1 MTNIYKIAVIPGD
14 NVGPEVIAEGVKVLK
29 AAASLCNVG
38 LEMTE
43 LPWGSNHYLATGDYM
58 APDGMKILQD
68 FDAIYL
74 GAMGDP
80 ARVPSQVTAA
90 GHNQK
95 IKKGMDLYVN
105 MRPTRLLSGCPTP
118 LKDPGEVDF
127 VIVRENTEGEYAAA
141 GGRVH
146 MGTDNEVAVQVSV
159 FTRKTTE
166 RVMRF
171 GFELAR
177 LRNGK
182 RLVTAVTKAGPM
194 NYSMPFWNEVF
205 DQVSADYPDIVP
217 EKMNVDA
224 MAMALMLRPSHY
236 DVIVTTNQNGDILS
250 DLASVIQGSVGM
262 APGGSINPERE
273 HPSMF
278 EPIHGSAPDIVGKG
292 VANPMATIRAGQMML
307 DFLGEAQAARLIER
321 AVEAVVAEGRVRT
334 PDLGGRSG
342 TKEVGDE
349 VCRQL
354 GQVKR

>member
-1 MTNIYKIAVIPGD
+1 VTNIYKIAVIPGD

-146 MGTDNEVAVQVSV
+146 MGTDNEVAGYNVP
-159 FTRKTTE
+159 
-166 RVMRF
+166 
-171 GFELAR
+171 L
-177 LRNGK
+177 LR
-182 RLVTAVTKAGPM
+182 
-194 NYSMPFWNEVF
+194 
-205 DQVSADYPDIVP
+205 
-217 EKMNVDA
+217 
-224 MAMALMLRPSHY
+224 HY
-236 DVIVTTNQNGDILS
+236 L
-250 DLASVIQGSVGM
+250 
-262 APGGSINPERE
+262 
-273 HPSMF
+273 
-278 EPIHGSAPDIVGKG
+278 
-292 VANPMATIRAGQMML
+292 VANAHLQMGQIL
-307 DFLGEAQAARLIER
+307 YQ
-321 AVEAVVAEGRVRT
+321 
-334 PDLGGRSG
+334 
-342 TKEVGDE
+342 VGDRE
-349 VCRQL
+349 RSIYHYKEAMRYNGEYYRASIRNEAKTGL
-354 GQVKR
+354 SLID